1 MPACPKKRVFFFGV
15 LLFTLVCLFMA
26 SGAISRASDPEP
38 NCAIQEGACTLSAGN
53 RTVTLNILPKPVQ
66 AMRDLTF
73 RVEVSGDP
81 LSDPPIIDLDMPGME
96 MGPNQ
101 VRLRPV
107 NATVFEGSGV
117 IVRCP
122 SGKRLWSA
130 TVILSQTT
138 KAKFLFRVR
147 Y

>member
-1 MPACPKKRVFFFGV
+1 VE
-15 LLFTLVCLFMA
+15 L
-26 SGAISRASDPEP
+26 SGEP
-38 NCAIQEGACTLSAGN
+38 PSS
-53 RTVTLNILPKPVQ
+53 PPV
-66 AMRDLTF
+66 
-73 RVEVSGDP
+73 
-81 LSDPPIIDLDMPGME
+81 IDLDMPGME

-107 NATVFEGSGV
+107 NGTVFEGTGV

>member
-1 MPACPKKRVFFFGV
+1 MPACPKRHAFLFRV
-15 LLFTLVCLFMA
+15 LLFALVGLFFL
-26 SGAISRASDPEP
+26 SGAIALASDPEP
-38 NCAIQEGACTLSAGN
+38 NCAIQEGPCTLSAGN
-53 RTVTLNILPKPVQ
+53 RTVTLNILPKPVR
-66 AMRDLTF
+66 AMRELTF
-73 RVEVSGDP
+73 RVELSGE
-81 LSDPPIIDLDMPGME
+81 PPSSPPVIDLDMPGME

-101 VRLRPV
+101 VRLQRV
-107 NATVFEGSGV
+107 NATTFEGTGV

-130 TVILSQTT
+130 TVTLSETT

>member
-1 MPACPKKRVFFFGV
+1 MPAFPQRHAFLFRAV
-15 LLFTLVCLFMA
+15 LFALVGLVSL
-26 SGAISRASDPEP
+26 SGANARAADPEP
-38 NCAIQEGACTLSAGN
+38 NCAIQEGPCTLSAGN

-66 AMRDLTF
+66 AMQELTF
-73 RVEVSGDP
+73 RVELSGEP
-81 LSDPPIIDLDMPGME
+81 PSDPPVIDLDMPGME

-101 VRLRPV
+101 VRTEPV
-107 NATVFEGSGV
+107 NATVFQGTGV

-130 TVILSQTT
+130 TVILSPTS

>member
-1 MPACPKKRVFFFGV
+1 MSACPKTHGILFRAV
-15 LLFTLVCLFMA
+15 LFALVGLFSLG
-26 SGAISRASDPEP
+26 GAIAQASDPEP
-38 NCAIQEGACTLSAGN
+38 NCAIQEGACTQSAGN
-53 RTVTLNILPKPVQ
+53 RTVTLNILPKPVR
-66 AMRDLTF
+66 AMQELTF
-73 RVEVSGDP
+73 RVEVGGE
-81 LSDPPIIDLDMPGME
+81 PPSAPPVIDLDMPAME

-107 NATVFEGSGV
+107 NATVFEGTGV

-130 TVILSQTT
+130 TVILSETT

>member
-1 MPACPKKRVFFFGV
+1 MPAFPQRRAFLFRVVLFALVGLFFGSG
-15 LLFTLVCLFMA
+15 TMA
-26 SGAISRASDPEP
+26 LASDPEP

-53 RTVTLNILPKPVQ
+53 RTVTLNIQPKPVQ
-66 AMRDLTF
+66 AMQELTF
-73 RVEVSGDP
+73 RVEVSGE
-81 LSDPPIIDLDMPGME
+81 PPSSPPVIDLDMPGME

-107 NATVFEGSGV
+107 KATVFEGTGV

-130 TVILSQTT
+130 TVILSETT